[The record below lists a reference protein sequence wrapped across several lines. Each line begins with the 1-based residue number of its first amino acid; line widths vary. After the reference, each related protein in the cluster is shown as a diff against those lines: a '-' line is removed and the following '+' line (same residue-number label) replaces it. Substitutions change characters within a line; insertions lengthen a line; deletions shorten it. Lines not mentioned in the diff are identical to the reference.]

1 VAASVIDSAALQASS
16 VTPADVVS
24 APETVMYAVQV
35 RYPRSEWVTLARLSR
50 CAALRA
56 AATAYRDALSP
67 DGWSPY
73 QVRLLEL

>member
-1 VAASVIDSAALQASS
+1 MDSSALLAPGSAL
-16 VTPADVVS
+16 PDVVS

-50 CAALRA
+50 HAALRA
-56 AATAYRDALSP
+56 AAAAYRDALSP
-67 DGWSPY
+67 DGWSPS